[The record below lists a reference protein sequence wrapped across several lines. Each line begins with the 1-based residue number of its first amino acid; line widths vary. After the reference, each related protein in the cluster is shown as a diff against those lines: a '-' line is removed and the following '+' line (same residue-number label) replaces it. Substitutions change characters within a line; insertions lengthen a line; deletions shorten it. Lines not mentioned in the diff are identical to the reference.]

1 MNVIGIGNYGLI
13 NSNYAKKTSTDEV
26 QVSTSFADI
35 VQNKFNTAEGT
46 MRVGKSQTK
55 VYADKPLWHWHDGP
69 FGYSAEV
76 YKNEGAAS
84 EYLVKL
90 KYDNGKEEERIVD
103 AEKVNASS
111 CNMVVDLSIRMG
123 TIWKRRVK
131 SKTLVPDLIVAHLYL
146 QHRMPDANENTIVDY
161 RSWFEQQLESELN
174 NDRNW
179 KNINRWTNLLDY
191 L

>member
-35 VQNKFNTAEGT
+35 VQNKFNTAEET

-90 KYDNGKEEERIVD
+90 KYDNGKEEVRSQGSTSCTSVQQEIICCSNRIKMVQKPRKI
-103 AEKVNASS
+103 KVFRGFTVSKRAD
-111 CNMVVDLSIRMG
+111 MV
-123 TIWKRRVK
+123 
-131 SKTLVPDLIVAHLYL
+131 
-146 QHRMPDANENTIVDY
+146 
-161 RSWFEQQLESELN
+161 
-174 NDRNW
+174 
-179 KNINRWTNLLDY
+179 
-191 L
+191 